1 MIKSIDHTKCT
12 GCGICVEIC
21 NMDVIRLN
29 EQVNKAEI
37 KYIEDC
43 MTCYECALRC
53 PENAVSVWY
62 VPEYTPATIEI
73 PGRRK

>member
-1 MIKSIDHTKCT
+1 VIKSIDNTKCN

-29 EQVNKAEI
+29 EQTNKAEI
-37 KYIEDC
+37 KYLEDC

-62 VPEYTPATIEI
+62 IPEYTPATIEI